1 MRRRPRA
8 LLSLGVVVA
17 FCTVAGVVL
26 FAEFERQADE
36 WNDVR
41 HGFYAGPVSFVTQ
54 PFRIQHD
61 YLSRIDIWADIEG
74 GSTGAVGDVLARVI
88 PHGADAAIRE
98 SRIGIRHQSTAGAP
112 LEIRFTPI
120 PDSGGTLYI
129 LELTVLSSPPPF
141 VFLGITGSDMNPAG
155 QVSINGDA
163 SRAHLDLAMRPYW
176 TGRGGRVLEHLV
188 RGDPWRLFLIVDAAL
203 WGLLIVFA
211 VVAAWRVQASG
222 HWYSLFRH
230 TAGQSVLITLGLAIG
245 VLLMLMILSASPQ
258 A

>member
-1 MRRRPRA
+1 MRRRPRV
-8 LLSLGVVVA
+8 LLGLGVVVA
-17 FCTVAGVVL
+17 FCSVAGVGL
-26 FAEFERQADE
+26 FAEFERQADA
-36 WNDVR
+36 WHDVR
-41 HGFYAGPVSFVTQ
+41 HGFYAGPISFATQ

-61 YLSRIDIWADIEG
+61 FLSRIDVWADIEG
-74 GSTGAVGDVLARVI
+74 GGPATVADVRARLI

-98 SRIGIRHQSTAGAP
+98 SRLRLRHPSTTGAP
-112 LEIRFTPI
+112 LEIRFAPI

-129 LELTVLSSPPPF
+129 LELTVLSTPPPF
-141 VFLGITGSDMNPAG
+141 VSLGITSSDMNPAG

-188 RGDPWRLFLIVDAAL
+188 QADPWRLFLIVDAVL

-211 VVAAWRVQASG
+211 VTAAWRVQDSG
-222 HWYSLFRH
+222 PWYRVFRH
-230 TAGQSVLITLGLAIG
+230 AAGQSVLITLGLAIG
-245 VLLMLMILSASPQ
+245 VVVLLMLLSASPH